1 MSWEPVCKVAEVPA
15 DDVLPVKVKDQ
26 PLAVCAFEGRYFVFP
41 DRCTHED
48 VALSNGFLEGCEIE
62 CPLHGSRFDIR
73 TGKCLTPPADQDMA
87 TFETRVDDGTVYVN
101 LEQRRPQ
108 SGSQTT

>member
-1 MSWEPVCKVAEVPA
+1 MAWHRVCRIDEIPSE
-15 DDVLPVKVKDQ
+15 DVLPLEIDGR
-26 PLAVCAFEGRYFVFP
+26 PLAVCAAQGGYYVFL

-73 TGKCLTPPADQDMA
+73 TGKCLTPPATDDVR
-87 TFETRVDDGTVYVN
+87 TF
-101 LEQRRPQ
+101 
-108 SGSQTT
+108 TTKVEEGALYAELPDNV